1 MKILIVFSS
10 SELGGAERS
19 LTRMALSATTE
30 VSFSLATLDGQ
41 GPWVEWAL
49 SQGIQPVVLG
59 KRGTRHRHGRFG
71 ISALWNLVGLV
82 RRERYKAIYVV
93 GFRASLCLR
102 LMRPLLAGAYLVH
115 GIRWNPDSCSRLD
128 KTLRLTERML
138 GFLVDLYICN
148 SKVAAKTLLHR
159 AGVSE
164 EKLTV
169 IYNGLDW
176 LPQRDAQRLSDD
188 PNVIILANL
197 SPRKG
202 HFEFLDVVQSV
213 CKHIPAAHFFFVG
226 RDDMHGELASEIQ
239 RRGLEGRITLT
250 GYQSEVAPWLNR
262 ARLMVLPSKWGEG
275 CPTSVLEG
283 FAHNLPVVAYRID
296 GIPELISD
304 GIDGVLVSPGD
315 SAGLEAAIL
324 KLLQDNQLAEEMGA
338 KGRAKVE
345 KRFTLSH
352 CAQEHTKAFSHLS
365 MRSRMNNT

>member
-1 MKILIVFSS
+1 MNVLILFSS

-19 LTRMALSATTE
+19 LTRMALFATAE

-59 KRGTRHRHGRFG
+59 KRDARHRHGRFG
-71 ISALWNLVGLV
+71 FSALRSLVKLV
-82 RRERYKAIYVV
+82 RRERYTAIYVI
-93 GFRASLCLR
+93 GFRASVWLR

-115 GIRWNPDSCSRLD
+115 GIRWNPDSSSRLD
-128 KTLRLTERML
+128 QALRVTERVL
-138 GFLVDLYICN
+138 GFLVDIYICN
-148 SKVAAKTLLHR
+148 SKVAAKTLSHR
-159 AGVSE
+159 AGVPE
-164 EKLTV
+164 EKLSV

-176 LPQRDAQRLSDD
+176 LPARDSNRSLDD

-202 HFEFLDVVQSV
+202 HFEFLDVVSAV
-213 CKHIPAAHFFFVG
+213 CKQIPAAHFFFVG
-226 RDDMHGELASEIQ
+226 RDDMHGELASEIL
-239 RRGLEGRITLT
+239 RRDLEGQITLT

-275 CPTSVLEG
+275 CPTSVLEA

-296 GIPELISD
+296 GIPELVSD
-304 GIDGVLVSPGD
+304 GVDGFLVSPGD
-315 SAGLEAAIL
+315 SAGLEGAIL
-324 KLLQDNQLAEEMGA
+324 KLLEVNQLAAEMGA

-345 KRFTLSH
+345 ERFTLSH
-352 CAQEHTKAFSHLS
+352 CAREHAKAFSLLS
-365 MRSRMNNT
+365 MRRRRSNA

>member
-1 MKILIVFSS
+1 MKVLIVFSS

-19 LTRMALSATTE
+19 LTRMALSAMTE

-41 GPWVEWAL
+41 GPWVEWSL
-49 SQGIQPVVLG
+49 SQGLQPVVLG
-59 KRGTRHRHGRFG
+59 NRDTRHRHGRFG

-82 RRERYKAIYVV
+82 RRERYKAIYVI

-115 GIRWNPDSCSRLD
+115 GIRWNPESCSRLD
-128 KTLRLTERML
+128 KTLRATERIL
-138 GFLVDLYICN
+138 GFLVDCYICN
-148 SKVAAKTLLHR
+148 SKVAAKTLSHR
-159 AGVSE
+159 AGVPV
-164 EKLTV
+164 EKLSV

-176 LPQRDAQRLSDD
+176 LSQRDAQRSSDA
-188 PNVIILANL
+188 PNVIVLANL

-202 HFEFLDVVQSV
+202 HAEFLDVVQAV
-213 CKHIPAAHFFFVG
+213 CKQIPAAHFFFVG
-226 RDDMHGELASEIQ
+226 RDDMHGELASEIL
-239 RRGLEGRITLT
+239 RRGIEGQITLT
-250 GYQSEVAPWLNR
+250 GYQPEVAPWLNK

-304 GIDGVLVSPGD
+304 GIDGILVSPGD
-315 SAGLEAAIL
+315 SAGLESAIL
-324 KLLQDNQLAEEMGA
+324 KLLKATQLAAEMGA

-345 KRFTLSH
+345 ERFTLSH
-352 CAQEHTKAFSHLS
+352 CAREHAKAFSHLS
-365 MRSRMNNT
+365 MLRRKNNF